1 VSQEEVTAFAA
12 RTLVPEREVRTFAG
26 VQPMSPVMFAIAVL
40 VLVSLAVRGVGWTLT
55 RPVDM
60 TTILY
65 MARFQV
71 PVLLQ
76 VGAAV
81 LIGGV
86 GLIVIRLIVFFV
98 QSLALDSLV
107 TTGSYSVQMLCY
119 GVMVSAAVVLFTLCL
134 STIPRKIIVFP
145 GHLRIKFLA
154 YRSRVIKLD
163 DLQDI
168 ATRRGHQVW
177 FKKRNLFRC
186 VPLSWGLVGPG
197 IHLRPY
203 KGLAFYF
210 RTRDT
215 EEMMGVLGG
224 WRGVPVSPASAKRKP
239 GNDRNRAEE
248 EQETADFIT
257 SIAPTLFT
265 ENEE

>member
-1 VSQEEVTAFAA
+1 VRTDFYDPGKHIHFPDLLQFFADVSQQEVTAFAA
-12 RTLVPEREVRTFAG
+12 RTLVPEQEVRTFAG
-26 VQPMSPVMFAIAVL
+26 VQPMSPVMFAIAVF
-40 VLVSLAVRGVGWTLT
+40 VIVSLAVRGVGWTLT

-86 GLIVIRLIVFFV
+86 GLIVVRLTVFFV

-119 GVMVSAAVVLFTLCL
+119 GVMVSAAVVLFILCL

-145 GHLRIKFLA
+145 GLSVSHHKVGRLTGHRDA
-154 YRSRVIKLD
+154 PRSPGLV
-163 DLQDI
+163 QEE
-168 ATRRGHQVW
+168 TP
-177 FKKRNLFRC
+177 
-186 VPLSWGLVGPG
+186 VPVRTALVGPG
-197 IHLRPY
+197 RSGNLSTAIQGS
-203 KGLAFYF
+203 GLLLPHEKHGGDDWRAGWMAGSI
-210 RTRDT
+210 RVT
-215 EEMMGVLGG
+215 GV
-224 WRGVPVSPASAKRKP
+224 S
-239 GNDRNRAEE
+239 EE
-248 EQETADFIT
+248 EVGFRHE
-257 SIAPTLFT
+257 SR
-265 ENEE
+265 

>member
-1 VSQEEVTAFAA
+1 VKKLPGDEEEVTAFAA
-12 RTLVPEREVRTFAG
+12 RTLVPEQEARTFAG

-40 VLVSLAVRGVGWTLT
+40 VIVSLAVRGVGWTLT

-86 GLIVIRLIVFFV
+86 GLIVVRLTVFFV

-119 GVMVSAAVVLFTLCL
+119 GVMVSAAVVLFILCL

-145 GHLRIKFLA
+145 GLSVSHHKG
-154 YRSRVIKLD
+154 D
-163 DLQDI
+163 NLQDI

-177 FKKRNLFRC
+177 FKKRHLFRC

-197 IHLRPY
+197 IYLGPY
-203 KGLAFYF
+203 KGLAYYF
-210 RTRDT
+210 RTRNT
-215 EEMMGVLGG
+215 EETIGVLGG
-224 WRGVPVSPASAKRKP
+224 WRGVSVLPALAKRKSDS
-239 GNDRNRAEE
+239 DRNRVEE
-248 EQETADFIT
+248 EQDTADFIT